1 MPRFVL
7 PLLLALVPLSS
18 GCVAV
23 AAAGLVGMG
32 VFQYARNE
40 VAQDYPSDLEDTWKA
55 AQDGLERLKIEPELT
70 ELTATEG
77 RLEHEEMRV
86 LVERHPEG
94 FTRVRVRVGGFH
106 SADRS
111 RRAQLVLEE
120 ISAALE
126 RHDGLKAWAEK
137 ALEE

>member
-1 MPRFVL
+1 MPRFAL
-7 PLLLALVPLSS
+7 PLLLVLVPLTS

-55 AQDGLERLKIEPELT
+55 ALAGLEKLEIEPELT

-77 RLEHEEMRV
+77 RIEHADMRV

-94 FTRVRVRVGGFH
+94 FTRVRVRVGAFH
-106 SADRS
+106 SSDRS

-137 ALEE
+137 ALEG